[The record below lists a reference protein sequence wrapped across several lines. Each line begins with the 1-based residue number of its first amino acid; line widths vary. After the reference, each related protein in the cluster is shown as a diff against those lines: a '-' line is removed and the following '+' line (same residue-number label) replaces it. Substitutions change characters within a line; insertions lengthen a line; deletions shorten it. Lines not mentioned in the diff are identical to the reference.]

1 MSLTCAISHDYD
13 NFSLDISFSMGQ
25 ETLGVLGASGSGKT
39 TILRAI
45 AGILR
50 PHRATIVADD
60 VVFQDASTFLPP
72 RKRHVGMLFQ
82 HYALFPEMSILENIT
97 VCLSGTRQEN
107 RSRAMELLTLFH
119 LENQARQKPGELSGG
134 QRQRAALARMMS
146 TNPRLLLLDEP
157 FSALD
162 VHLRQEMMGFMKEVL
177 EDFSGSAILVS
188 HNPEEVAR
196 LCERV
201 LIVDEGEA
209 VEEGEVSHLF
219 QGAKTLAGARLLG
232 LGNVIE
238 DQEDLALLGID
249 GVGALLLEE
258 QKEGGRPI
266 DVFVE
271 DVVISGREVLVYGR
285 LPGGSSVRLRQEE
298 IPHRG
303 ETMSWMVSQENLRP
317 LVKTVRK
324 KSRLEGF

>member
-1 MSLTCAISHDYD
+1 MSLICTISHSYHH
-13 NFSLDISFSMGQ
+13 FSLDVSFSVGR
-25 ETLGVLGASGSGKT
+25 ETLGILGASGSGKT

-50 PHRATIVADD
+50 PIRGRIVADD
-60 VVFQDASTFLPP
+60 VVFQDGSTFLPP

-82 HYALFPEMSILENIT
+82 HYALFPEMTILENIT
-97 VCLSGTRQEN
+97 LCLSGNRKEKRQ
-107 RSRAMELLTLFH
+107 RAMELLGLFH
-119 LENQARQKPGELSGG
+119 LENQAHQKPGELSGG

-146 TNPRLLLLDEP
+146 TDPRLLLLDEP

-162 VHLRQEMMGFMKEVL
+162 VHLRQEMMGLMKEVL

-196 LCERV
+196 LCDRL

-209 VEEGEVSHLF
+209 VEEGEVGELF

-238 DQEDLALLGID
+238 HREDLALLGMD
-249 GVGALLLEE
+249 GAGALLLEE
-258 QKEGGRPI
+258 KREAGRPI
-266 DVFVE
+266 DVLVE
-271 DVVISGREVLVYGR
+271 DVVVSGRKSLVYGR
-285 LPGGSSVRLRQEE
+285 LPGGSAVRLRLEGAPKPGE
-298 IPHRG
+298 ILPWFVNR
-303 ETMSWMVSQENLRP
+303 ENLRP
-317 LVKTVRK
+317 LVKNVRK
-324 KSRLEGF
+324 KSHHEDF